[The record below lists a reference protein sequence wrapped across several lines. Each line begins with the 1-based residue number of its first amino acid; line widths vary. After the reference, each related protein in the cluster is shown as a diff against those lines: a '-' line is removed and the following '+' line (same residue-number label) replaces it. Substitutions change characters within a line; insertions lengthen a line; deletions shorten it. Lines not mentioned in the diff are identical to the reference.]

1 MRGADPDSV
10 RRRSA
15 VSRSPAARRTRRGD
29 VPRPR
34 RRWTDRLALG
44 GTLLALG
51 VVVVVNW
58 LTLDRTERLRTSIL
72 EQSEAVRAVSDS
84 VAFTV
89 ARQAINLQGYLLT
102 GDSTHLDDYG
112 AARAE
117 GNTLMRR
124 LESASRDFGTITARN
139 FGTVELLRAEW
150 QQRHDEILGDPRP
163 REAALAHV
171 DEERARVVDL
181 LAVISD
187 LAGVAQLGGAE
198 RRAAIV
204 RMYRFGAVVT
214 ALMALLAVLSVAS
227 AYTYRRRLY
236 ARSEEARSRAGQL
249 ERALNDRQEILAI
262 VSHDLRNSLNVV
274 VAALGLARESDLPE
288 DVKAKQLRV
297 AYRTSTGMSRLISD
311 LLDVSTLE
319 SGELRVDRRPCDP
332 APILAHALEAWSPEA
347 ATHGVAL
354 EGRREEPLADIHA
367 DPERILQVL
376 GNLLA
381 NAIKFTPE
389 SGTVS
394 VVVSP
399 VDGGVR
405 FQVEDSGPGIPA
417 EHLPRIFDRFYQVRS
432 SGRAGAGLGLAI
444 ARGIVEA
451 HDSTLEVET
460 WPGSGTRFWFDLP
473 ASAGGRDPADAHPAR
488 P

>member
-1 MRGADPDSV
+1 MRKADSDPV
-10 RRRSA
+10 R
-15 VSRSPAARRTRRGD
+15 
-29 VPRPR
+29 RPR

-44 GTLLALG
+44 GTLLALA
-51 VVVVVNW
+51 VVVIVNW
-58 LTLDRTERLRTSIL
+58 VIVGRTERLRTSIL
-72 EQSEAVRAVSDS
+72 EQSEAVRALSDS
-84 VAFTV
+84 IAFTV
-89 ARQAINLQGYLLT
+89 ARQAINLQAFLLT
-102 GDSTHLDDYG
+102 GDSTHLDDYR

-117 GNTLMRR
+117 GDTRMRR
-124 LESASRDFGTITARN
+124 LESTSRDFGTITARS

-150 QQRHDEILGDPRP
+150 QDRHDEILSAPQP
-163 REAALAHV
+163 REAALAQV
-171 DEERARVVDL
+171 DEERARVLDL

-187 LAGVAQLGGAE
+187 LAGVAQLRGAE
-198 RRAAIV
+198 RRATIV

-214 ALMALLAVLSVAS
+214 ALMALLALVSVAS
-227 AYTYRRRLY
+227 AYTYRQRLY

-274 VAALGLARESDLPE
+274 VAALGLVRETDLPE
-288 DVKAKQLRV
+288 DVKTKQLRV

-319 SGELRVDRRPCDP
+319 SGELRVDRRACDP
-332 APILAHALEAWSPEA
+332 ARILADALEAWGPEA
-347 ATHGVAL
+347 ATRGVSL
-354 EGRREEPLADIHA
+354 EGRSEEPLADIHA
-367 DPERILQVL
+367 DAERILQVL
-376 GNLLA
+376 GNLVA

-389 SGTVS
+389 GGAVS
-394 VVVSP
+394 VAVSP

-405 FQVEDSGPGIPA
+405 FQVEDTGPGIPA

-444 ARGIVEA
+444 ARGIVKA

-473 ASAGGRDPADAHPAR
+473 AASGGRNPADAQSNSVTKSANQPRKDPTATAG
-488 P
+488 